1 MNPAVK
7 SEEDLQLFKFLGIL
21 FGVAVRT
28 KKPLHLH
35 LAPLVWK
42 QLVGMPLTPDDIEE
56 VGHSRSIYGVCMCS
70 VYMLFYKCVC
80 GPSSLIVLSGNVISV
95 GDGCNDDG
103 DDDDGGDGDDVD
115 DVDDNDG
122 DDNDDEDDDGWMM
135 VMMVMTVMVMMILMM
150 AMIMMMVG

>member
-7 SEEDLQLFKFLGIL
+7 SMEDLQLFKFLGIL

-115 DVDDNDG
+115 HADDNDG
-122 DDNDDEDDDGWMM
+122 DDNDDEEDNDGRMM
-135 VMMVMTVMVMMILMM
+135 VMMTVMVMMK
-150 AMIMMMVG
+150 MMMVMMMIVMVG